1 MHKQMRWT
9 HKELHD
15 ALLVAGV
22 SVPAIPSM
30 RNYFAALHAQY
41 GNTDTGFLPQSFQSH
56 KKEKLKEILRI
67 FARTGTRLGGKLDDQ
82 KKVLSERLA
91 YWLNRVVDAGRFCKV
106 LGSDEEPDD
115 KDDFQS
121 EALAARPALVEHT
134 YAIGQVPENA
144 VVTAEQAESALG
156 RTLATEI
163 DIGKAMVS
171 FVRITNRESERIEK
185 EMESRKKFCES
196 LLEINFGECG

>member
-1 MHKQMRWT
+1 MEDQEESAAVEREENEKIEKATVAFMYNEMKWK

-22 SVPAIPSM
+22 SVPAVPSM

-41 GNTDTGFLPQSFQSH
+41 GNADTGFLPQSFRSH

-67 FARTGTRLGGKLDDQ
+67 FARTGTRLGGNLDDQ

-91 YWLNRVVDAGRFCKV
+91 HWLNRVVGAGRVCKV
-106 LGSDEEPDD
+106 LGSDEEPVD

-134 YAIGQVPENA
+134 HEIGQVPENA
-144 VVTAEQAESALG
+144 VVTAEQTESALG
-156 RTLATEI
+156 RTLANEI
-163 DIGKAMVS
+163 DINLADTVDPD
-171 FVRITNRESERIEK
+171 T
-185 EMESRKKFCES
+185 
-196 LLEINFGECG
+196 

>member
-1 MHKQMRWT
+1 MIRH
-9 HKELHD
+9 
-15 ALLVAGV
+15 G
-22 SVPAIPSM
+22 
-30 RNYFAALHAQY
+30 
-41 GNTDTGFLPQSFQSH
+41 
-56 KKEKLKEILRI
+56 
-67 FARTGTRLGGKLDDQ
+67 
-82 KKVLSERLA
+82 VLSQRLA

-121 EALAARPALVEHT
+121 EALATRPALVEHT

-185 EMESRKKFCES
+185 EMESRKKCCES